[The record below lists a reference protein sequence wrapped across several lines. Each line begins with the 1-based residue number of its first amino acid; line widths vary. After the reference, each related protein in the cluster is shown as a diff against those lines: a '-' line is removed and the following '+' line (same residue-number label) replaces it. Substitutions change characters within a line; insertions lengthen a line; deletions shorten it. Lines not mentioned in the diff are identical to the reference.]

1 MMEHTPAP
9 QKSRELFFSS
19 TQECALKKKSGSCE
33 KQFTLQQS
41 LPLFEV
47 EWSKTINSTMFE
59 CCLKRYFHNFGL
71 MNI

>member
-19 TQECALKKKSGSCE
+19 TQVCALKKIQVLALFNK
-33 KQFTLQQS
+33 F

-47 EWSKTINSTMFE
+47 EWSKTIKFN
-59 CCLKRYFHNFGL
+59 YV
-71 MNI
+71 